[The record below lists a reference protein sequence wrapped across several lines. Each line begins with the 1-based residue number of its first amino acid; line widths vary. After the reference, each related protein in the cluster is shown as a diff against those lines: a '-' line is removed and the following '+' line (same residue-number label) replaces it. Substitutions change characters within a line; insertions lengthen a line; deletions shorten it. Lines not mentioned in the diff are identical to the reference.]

1 MHSYR
6 LESFGSLQGLK
17 LIEEQ
22 RPVPGRNQVLI
33 KVRACSL
40 NYRDLAIL
48 YGTGTLTPK
57 AGLIPLSD
65 GAGEVVATGD
75 SVSLFKKGDRVVG
88 TFFPHWWSTGCRCRE
103 RNLWHSG
110 RWMVNLIQ
118 GG

>member
-40 NYRDLAIL
+40 IIVIWPFCTEQA
-48 YGTGTLTPK
+48 
-57 AGLIPLSD
+57 
-65 GAGEVVATGD
+65 
-75 SVSLFKKGDRVVG
+75 
-88 TFFPHWWSTGCRCRE
+88 H
-103 RNLWHSG
+103 
-110 RWMVNLIQ
+110 
-118 GG
+118 

>member
-75 SVSLFKKGDRVVG
+75 SVSLFKRGSGCGNLLSSLV
-88 TFFPHWWSTGCRCRE
+88 WWSTGCRCRE
-103 RNLWHSG
+103 RNL
-110 RWMVNLIQ
+110 
-118 GG
+118 

>member
-48 YGTGTLTPK
+48 
-57 AGLIPLSD
+57 
-65 GAGEVVATGD
+65 V
-75 SVSLFKKGDRVVG
+75 SVQ
-88 TFFPHWWSTGCRCRE
+88 RE
-103 RNLWHSG
+103 PY
-110 RWMVNLIQ
+110 
-118 GG
+118 

>member
-22 RPVPGRNQVLI
+22 QPVPGRNQVLI

-75 SVSLFKKGDRVVG
+75 SVGLFKRGIG
-88 TFFPHWWSTGCRCRE
+88 LWEPSFLTGLVE
-103 RNLWHSG
+103 HGMPL
-110 RWMVNLIQ
+110 Q
-118 GG
+118 GEELMALRPMDG